1 MPTIAPTPPYKALIF
16 DCDGTLADSLP
27 IHCQAWIETLRLFEL
42 EITEDWYYQRAGIST
57 VELIEI
63 LNQRFDRQLDVNQ
76 VKTEKHRR
84 FRAAL
89 PQIKPIAAVETI
101 VRMHDGQT
109 PMAIA
114 SGGGRSIVEATLDI
128 LGLRHLFAAIVT
140 VEDVQRGK
148 PAPDLFL
155 QAAQML
161 AVSPADC
168 IVYEDSDVGLT
179 AAKLAGMRAVDVR
192 SVTKITSH

>member
-1 MPTIAPTPPYKALIF
+1 
-16 DCDGTLADSLP
+16 
-27 IHCQAWIETLRLFEL
+27 
-42 EITEDWYYQRAGIST
+42 
-57 VELIEI
+57 
-63 LNQRFDRQLDVNQ
+63 
-76 VKTEKHRR
+76 
-84 FRAAL
+84 
-89 PQIKPIAAVETI
+89 
-101 VRMHDGQT
+101 
-109 PMAIA
+109 MAIA

-168 IVYEDSDVGLT
+168 IVYEDSEVGLT

-192 SVTKITSH
+192 SVTKIASH